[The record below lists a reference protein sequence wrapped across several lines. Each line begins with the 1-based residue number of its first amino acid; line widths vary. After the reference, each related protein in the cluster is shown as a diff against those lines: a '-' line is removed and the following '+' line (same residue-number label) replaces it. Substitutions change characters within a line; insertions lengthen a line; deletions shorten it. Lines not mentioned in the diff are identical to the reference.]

1 MYLRFVNI
9 SKGPHLCGGKKHFL
23 MELGTTFVPQL
34 SGCAVSDK
42 YNLIGEF
49 SVIVTFPKKFEIQFK
64 EILSHSKT
72 RSMHGR
78 MSEMNSRDST
88 VDTNMSV

>member
-1 MYLRFVNI
+1 
-9 SKGPHLCGGKKHFL
+9 
-23 MELGTTFVPQL
+23 MELGTTFVSQL

-72 RSMHGR
+72 R
-78 MSEMNSRDST
+78 
-88 VDTNMSV
+88 VDVCLK